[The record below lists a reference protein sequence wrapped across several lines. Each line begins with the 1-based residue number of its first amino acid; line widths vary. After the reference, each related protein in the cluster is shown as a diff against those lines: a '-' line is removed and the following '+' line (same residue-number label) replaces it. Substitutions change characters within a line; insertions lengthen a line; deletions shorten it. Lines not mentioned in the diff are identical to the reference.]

1 MSRVEIADAE
11 LVSSAVRGD
20 RAAFE
25 LLVDRFSG
33 RVLGMALRMLGD
45 RADAEDVTQEVFVT
59 AWCGLSALTE
69 PAAVRT
75 WLFRV
80 AHRQC
85 LAVLRSRAGRRTD
98 PAAELP
104 DWGATPVG
112 AGVVPRD
119 PERSAEALAALEALW
134 RALRGLPPAQRAV
147 WLLAE
152 LDGLSYAE
160 IADALGTTEESVR
173 GRLAR
178 ARHQLAATMRAWR

>member
-11 LVSSAVRGD
+11 LVSCVVRGD

-25 LLVDRFSG
+25 ALVGRFSG
-33 RVLGMALRMLGD
+33 RVLGLALRMLGD
-45 RADAEDVTQEVFVT
+45 RADAEDVTQEVFVA
-59 AWCGLSALTE
+59 AWRGLPELVE

-85 LAVLRSRAGRRTD
+85 LVVLRRRAGRRTE

-112 AGVVPRD
+112 AGAVPSG
-119 PERSAEALAALEALW
+119 PERSAEAVAALEALW
-134 RALRGLPPAQRAV
+134 RALRELPPAQRAV

-152 LDGLSYAE
+152 VDGLSYAE
-160 IADALGTTEESVR
+160 VAVAVGTTEESVR